1 MKKLISGIQPTGNLH
16 LGNYLGAIKNWLDLQ
31 TKYECFYFLADLHAL
46 TKEANSQNIKKQS
59 RELVIDLLALG
70 IDPKKVTLFRQ
81 SDIIGHTELAW
92 ILNCLMPVAELNRM
106 TQFKDKSLNQAQ
118 NINAG
123 LLTYPVLQAAD
134 ILLYH
139 GEYVP
144 VGEDQLQHLELTRM
158 AAKKFN
164 TRYKKYFPEV
174 KPVISNFPKVM
185 SLNDPAKKM
194 SKSLGPSSYIAIRD
208 SEENIRQKVK
218 KAITTEVGVK
228 NLLELFSH
236 FGDKKLLHKFTQD
249 FKANQLMNSELKEA
263 LADSLINF
271 LKPIQENIK
280 KLEKNPS
287 AIEKIMQTG
296 AKAAQK
302 IATKNLQEIKK
313 IVGF

>member
-16 LGNYLGAIKNWLDLQ
+16 LGNYLGAVKNWLDLQ
-31 TKYECFYFLADLHAL
+31 NKYDCLYFIADLHAL
-46 TKEANSQNIKKQS
+46 TKEITPTELNKQT
-59 RELVIDLLALG
+59 RELIIDLLALG
-70 IDPKKVTLFRQ
+70 LDPKKVIFFKQ
-81 SDIIGHTELAW
+81 SDIIGHAELAW
-92 ILNCLMPVAELNRM
+92 VFDCLMPISELNRM
-106 TQFKDKSLNQAQ
+106 TQFKDESLRQAK

-134 ILLYH
+134 ILLYM

-144 VGEDQLQHLELTRM
+144 VGEDQLQHLELTRI
-158 AAKKFN
+158 AARKFN

-174 KPVISNFPKVM
+174 KPVMSHFPRVM

-194 SKSLGPSSYIAIRD
+194 SKSLGPTSYIAIRD

-249 FKANQLMNSELKEA
+249 FKENKLMNSELKEA
-263 LADSLINF
+263 LADSIINF

-280 KLEKNPS
+280 KLEKNPQV
-287 AIEKIMQTG
+287 IDKIMQTG

-302 IATKNLQEIKK
+302 IATKNIQEIKN

>member
-59 RELVIDLLALG
+59 QELVIDLLALG
-70 IDPKKVTLFRQ
+70 IDPKKVVLFRQ

-164 TRYKKYFPEV
+164 ARYKKYFPEV

-185 SLNDPAKKM
+185 SLNDPTKKM
-194 SKSLGPSSYIAIRD
+194 SKSLGPTSYIAIRD

-218 KAITTEVGVK
+218 KAITTEVGIK
-228 NLLELFSH
+228 NLLALFSH

-249 FKANQLMNSELKEA
+249 FKENKLMNSELKEA
-263 LADSLINF
+263 LADSIVNF

-280 KLEKNPS
+280 KLEKNPQ

-302 IATKNLQEIKK
+302 IAEKNLQEIKK